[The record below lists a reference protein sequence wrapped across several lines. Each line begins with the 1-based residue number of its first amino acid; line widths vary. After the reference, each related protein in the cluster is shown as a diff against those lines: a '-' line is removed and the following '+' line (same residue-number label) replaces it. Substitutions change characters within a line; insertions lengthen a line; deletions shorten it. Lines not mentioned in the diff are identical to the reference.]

1 MNVLSKK
8 IEKMND
14 TEQRMLALEEKCAW
28 LEDQLENQ
36 GRELTQALDE
46 LNALKRSLK
55 ILISKTA
62 DPYATRDLKDEVPP
76 PHY

>member
-1 MNVLSKK
+1 MD
-8 IEKMND
+8 EMQ
-14 TEQRMLALEEKCAW
+14 QRVQTLEEKCAW
-28 LEDQLENQ
+28 LEDQLDNQ
-36 GRELTQALDE
+36 GRELTTTLDE
-46 LNALKRSLK
+46 LNTLKRSLK

>member
-1 MNVLSKK
+1 
-8 IEKMND
+8 MND
-14 TEQRMLALEEKCAW
+14 MENRILALEEKCAW
-28 LEDQLENQ
+28 LEDQLDNQ
-36 GRELTQALDE
+36 GRELTLALDE